1 MLKMSPI
8 LSQDCQLTIVHGSW
22 LDNACDTCAIIFV
35 GDEYCV
41 CPILGL
47 ASRVAAEVVAAQ
59 QFLLFH
65 CRLHSNFPCDI
76 IQDRQT

>member
-1 MLKMSPI
+1 MWKMSPI

-22 LDNACDTCAIIFV
+22 LDNACDTCAIIFL

-47 ASRVAAEVVAAQ
+47 ASRVAFTCGSSGSTAIFAVSLSAPQ
-59 QFLLFH
+59 QFSMQY
-65 CRLHSNFPCDI
+65 HSG
-76 IQDRQT
+76 